1 MDIRPYFHR
10 LCELHSVSMATVDK
24 QGHPQNRIA
33 DLFFCDGDKLYFY
46 TARVRTFTRI

>member
-33 DLFFCDGDKLYFY
+33 DLFFL
-46 TARVRTFTRI
+46 